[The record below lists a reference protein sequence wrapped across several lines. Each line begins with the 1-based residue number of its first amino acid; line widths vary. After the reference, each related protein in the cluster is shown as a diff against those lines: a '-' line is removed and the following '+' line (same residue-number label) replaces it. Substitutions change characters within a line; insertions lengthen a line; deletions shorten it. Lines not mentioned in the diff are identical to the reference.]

1 LRRGRFR
8 RLRAALTRLAAELER
23 RGRREQADLAM
34 IVAACA
40 EELGAER
47 RRR

>member
-1 LRRGRFR
+1 M
-8 RLRAALTRLAAELER
+8 LTRLAADLER
-23 RGRREQADLAM
+23 RGRRDQADLAM

-40 EELGAER
+40 DEVGAER